1 MRFNINAPFWRF
13 MDTLLRFVGLNLVYL
28 ITLIPNVTIGPARA
42 ALYSTMFAY
51 DEHDDIRLVKEY
63 LTRFKREFKQG
74 LAAWVLVAILATA
87 ILFGLSFWKAW
98 DTNAPYIPLIL
109 LVIAAVV
116 GAALPN
122 TLHRCRHASPTPP
135 AGSSRYRRCSPGEP
149 SPARSS
155 SSSSTYSR
163 PACHISYRS
172 YAFSPSSSA
181 SPGWR
186 MRNPSFCCGA
196 SNGMAER
203 AKWRIRN
210 MSMRTSRVRAF
221 LQESCFVGDE
231 RQRIVDEFA
240 QADFPRHRTTPDGR
254 PPTGWTRSP
263 ACPTPPRPAI
273 PNGFRAFRRRTA
285 RNRSTNRP
293 AARYRHRPDSVLS
306 RWPRPARRW
315 PVRRPPRSAHHGNA
329 GASNRRPVPHRS
341 KPHSFGHS
349 GSLDQRATASIRFQT
364 SASSASAQRISQ
376 RHRHT

>member
-74 LAAWVLVAILATA
+74 LAAWVLVAILAAA

-98 DTNAPYIPLIL
+98 DTNTSYIPLIL

-116 GAALPN
+116 VALFAEYVAPLQARFANTTGRLFSLSAMFPWRAFPCSLVLVVIDVLAAGL
-122 TLHRCRHASPTPP
+122 S
-135 AGSSRYRRCSPGEP
+135 YF
-149 SPARSS
+149 
-155 SSSSTYSR
+155 
-163 PACHISYRS
+163 YRS

-210 MSMRTSRVRAF
+210 MSMRTSDVAAALRNHALSVMNVSGLSMNLRK
-221 LQESCFVGDE
+221 
-231 RQRIVDEFA
+231 
-240 QADFPRHRTTPDGR
+240 
-254 PPTGWTRSP
+254 PTS
-263 ACPTPPRPAI
+263 
-273 PNGFRAFRRRTA
+273 
-285 RNRSTNRP
+285 
-293 AARYRHRPDSVLS
+293 AAPY
-306 RWPRPARRW
+306 
-315 PVRRPPRSAHHGNA
+315 NA
-329 GASNRRPVPHRS
+329 GWSATNGMDTLTCMSDAPKTCDS
-341 KPHSFGHS
+341 K
-349 GSLDQRATASIRFQT
+349 RF
-364 SASSASAQRISQ
+364 SSVS
-376 RHRHT
+376 

>member
-1 MRFNINAPFWRF
+1 MKFNTNVPFWQFMNTLARF
-13 MDTLLRFVGLNLVYL
+13 TALNLVYL
-28 ITLIPNVTIGPARA
+28 VTLIPIITIGPARA

-51 DEHDDIRLVKEY
+51 DEHDDVNLVREY
-63 LTRFKREFKQG
+63 LKRFKREFKQG

-98 DTNAPYIPLIL
+98 DTNASYIPLIL

-116 GAALPN
+116 VALFAEYAAPLQARFAN
-122 TLHRCRHASPTPP
+122 TTGRLFSLSAMFPWRA
-135 AGSSRYRRCSPGEP
+135 

-210 MSMRTSRVRAF
+210 MSMRTSDVAAALRNHALSVMNISGLSMNLRK
-221 LQESCFVGDE
+221 
-231 RQRIVDEFA
+231 
-240 QADFPRHRTTPDGR
+240 
-254 PPTGWTRSP
+254 PTS
-263 ACPTPPRPAI
+263 
-273 PNGFRAFRRRTA
+273 
-285 RNRSTNRP
+285 
-293 AARYRHRPDSVLS
+293 AAPY
-306 RWPRPARRW
+306 
-315 PVRRPPRSAHHGNA
+315 NA
-329 GASNRRPVPHRS
+329 GWSATNGMDTLTCMSDAPKTCDS
-341 KPHSFGHS
+341 K
-349 GSLDQRATASIRFQT
+349 RF
-364 SASSASAQRISQ
+364 SSVS
-376 RHRHT
+376 

>member
-1 MRFNINAPFWRF
+1 MKFNINAPFWQFMNTLARF
-13 MDTLLRFVGLNLVYL
+13 TALNLVYL
-28 ITLIPNVTIGPARA
+28 VTLIPIITIGPARA

-51 DEHDDIRLVKEY
+51 DEHDDVNLVREY

-98 DTNAPYIPLIL
+98 DTNASYIPLIL

-116 GAALPN
+116 VALFAEYAAPLQARFAN
-122 TLHRCRHASPTPP
+122 TTGRLFSLSAMF
-135 AGSSRYRRCSPGEP
+135 PGEP

-210 MSMRTSRVRAF
+210 MSMRTSDVAAALRNHALSVMNVSGLSMNLRK
-221 LQESCFVGDE
+221 
-231 RQRIVDEFA
+231 
-240 QADFPRHRTTPDGR
+240 
-254 PPTGWTRSP
+254 PTS
-263 ACPTPPRPAI
+263 
-273 PNGFRAFRRRTA
+273 
-285 RNRSTNRP
+285 
-293 AARYRHRPDSVLS
+293 AAPY
-306 RWPRPARRW
+306 
-315 PVRRPPRSAHHGNA
+315 NA
-329 GASNRRPVPHRS
+329 GWSATNGMDTLTCMSDAPKTCDS
-341 KPHSFGHS
+341 K
-349 GSLDQRATASIRFQT
+349 RF
-364 SASSASAQRISQ
+364 SSVS
-376 RHRHT
+376 

>member
-1 MRFNINAPFWRF
+1 MKFNTNAPFWQFMNTLARF
-13 MDTLLRFVGLNLVYL
+13 TALNLVYL
-28 ITLIPNVTIGPARA
+28 VTLIPIITIGPARA

-51 DEHDDIRLVKEY
+51 DEHDDVNLVREY
-63 LTRFKREFKQG
+63 LKRFKREFKQG
-74 LAAWVLVAILATA
+74 LAAWVLVAILAAA

-98 DTNAPYIPLIL
+98 DTNASYIPLIL

-116 GAALPN
+116 VALFAEYVAP
-122 TLHRCRHASPTPP
+122 LQAP

-210 MSMRTSRVRAF
+210 MPMRTSDVAAALRNHALSAMNVSGLSMNLRK
-221 LQESCFVGDE
+221 
-231 RQRIVDEFA
+231 
-240 QADFPRHRTTPDGR
+240 
-254 PPTGWTRSP
+254 PTS
-263 ACPTPPRPAI
+263 
-273 PNGFRAFRRRTA
+273 
-285 RNRSTNRP
+285 
-293 AARYRHRPDSVLS
+293 AAPY
-306 RWPRPARRW
+306 
-315 PVRRPPRSAHHGNA
+315 NA
-329 GASNRRPVPHRS
+329 GWSATNGMDTLTCMSDAPKTCDS
-341 KPHSFGHS
+341 K
-349 GSLDQRATASIRFQT
+349 RF
-364 SASSASAQRISQ
+364 SSVS
-376 RHRHT
+376 

>member
-98 DTNAPYIPLIL
+98 DTNASYIPLIL

-116 GAALPN
+116 VALFAEYVAPLQARFAN
-122 TLHRCRHASPTPP
+122 TTGRLFSLSAMFPWRAF
-135 AGSSRYRRCSPGEP
+135 
-149 SPARSS
+149 PARSP

-210 MSMRTSRVRAF
+210 MSMRTSDVAAALRNHALSVMNVSGLSMNLRK
-221 LQESCFVGDE
+221 
-231 RQRIVDEFA
+231 
-240 QADFPRHRTTPDGR
+240 
-254 PPTGWTRSP
+254 PTS
-263 ACPTPPRPAI
+263 
-273 PNGFRAFRRRTA
+273 
-285 RNRSTNRP
+285 
-293 AARYRHRPDSVLS
+293 AAPY
-306 RWPRPARRW
+306 
-315 PVRRPPRSAHHGNA
+315 NA
-329 GASNRRPVPHRS
+329 GWSATNGMDTLTCMSDAPKTCDS
-341 KPHSFGHS
+341 K
-349 GSLDQRATASIRFQT
+349 RF
-364 SASSASAQRISQ
+364 SSVS
-376 RHRHT
+376 